1 MPAKTSVLFRI
12 EPVAKILL
20 CIALCLSFMVP
31 SIAAEPVAKS
41 KDGVAIDGH
50 DAVAYHSLERAP
62 QATAIKGNSTLVV
75 SYKGADWQ
83 FGSQKSADLF
93 RADPARYSPA
103 YNGHCANALS
113 LGRGLVPTDGT
124 HWEIFE
130 DKLYLF
136 FAARGRDRW
145 MDGNWKTYKVDSDA
159 AWAKL
164 SGG

>member
-1 MPAKTSVLFRI
+1 MPAKLSTLFRI
-12 EPVAKILL
+12 GSLQKILF
-20 CIALCLSFMVP
+20 CIALCFSFVAP

-62 QATAIKGNSTLVV
+62 QANAIKGNSALVV

-83 FGSQKSADLF
+83 FGSQESADLF
-93 RADPARYSPA
+93 RADPERYSPA

-113 LGRGLVPTDGT
+113 LGRGLLPTDGT

-130 DKLYLF
+130 NKLYLF
-136 FAARGRDRW
+136 FAARGRVRW
-145 MDGNWKTYKVDSDA
+145 MDGNWASYKVDADA